1 MLQFTG
7 NFKHNLIH
15 NAVHL
20 IKNDNLTNKLDFQ
33 ILGMVSGSS
42 YHAGTTDRPLLHNVQ
57 FKQARVS
64 LITLQW

>member
-7 NFKHNLIH
+7 NFKQNSIH
-15 NAVHL
+15 KAVHL
-20 IKNDNLTNKLDFQ
+20 IKNENLTNKLDFQ

-42 YHAGTTDRPLLHNVQ
+42 YHAGTMDHPLLHNVQ

-64 LITLQW
+64 PIILQW